1 MLMLEIIGWDFLNIF
16 PNFYL
21 FIFFNFLSLTL
32 KMSFSNYMLTRVSNF
47 QTYTKDDEGTAINRQ
62 NRK

>member
-1 MLMLEIIGWDFLNIF
+1 
-16 PNFYL
+16 
-21 FIFFNFLSLTL
+21 
-32 KMSFSNYMLTRVSNF
+32 MSFSNYMLTRVSNF

>member
-47 QTYTKDDEGTAINRQ
+47 QTYTKDDEGTAIKRQ